1 MVELVLELL
10 SIPLLLATAFWSV
23 RVHRRLVALRVGRD
37 EIAEF
42 VETLAT
48 ATARAER
55 SVQEM
60 KTATGEAAA
69 AQEAQAAAL
78 DARRQELQRTIDAAQ
93 KMVRRLEDV
102 LGQGARLAAELR
114 AHRDAATARAARPEP
129 PPATAVAPA
138 EAAAAPAAPR
148 RRAAD
153 DLLEALQ
160 KLR

>member
-1 MVELVLELL
+1 MIEIALELL
-10 SIPLLLATAFWSV
+10 SIPLLLVTAFWCV
-23 RVHRRLVALRVGRD
+23 RVHRGLVALRVGRD

-60 KTATGEAAA
+60 KAVSGEAAA

-78 DARRQELQRTIDAAQ
+78 ESRRQELQRTIDAAQ

-114 AHRDAATARAARPEP
+114 TTRDAMAPRAVRPEVAP
-129 PPATAVAPA
+129 PPAPADSAPP
-138 EAAAAPAAPR
+138 APAAH

>member
-1 MVELVLELL
+1 MVEIALELL
-10 SIPLLLATAFWSV
+10 SIPLLLVTAFWCV
-23 RVHRRLVALRVGRD
+23 RVHRGLVALRVGRD

-60 KTATGEAAA
+60 KAASGDAAA
-69 AQEAQAAAL
+69 AAEAQAAAL
-78 DARRQELQRTIDAAQ
+78 ESRRQELQRTIEAAQ

-114 AHRDAATARAARPEP
+114 TARDATAPRAGR
-129 PPATAVAPA
+129 V
-138 EAAAAPAAPR
+138 EAAAPASGPTDPAPAPAAPR
-148 RRAAD
+148 RRAAE

-160 KLR
+160 NLR

>member
-1 MVELVLELL
+1 MIEIALELL
-10 SIPLLLATAFWSV
+10 SIPLLLVTAFWCV
-23 RVHRRLVALRVGRD
+23 RVHRGLVALRVGRD

-60 KTATGEAAA
+60 KAASGEAAA

-78 DARRQELQRTIDAAQ
+78 ESRRQELQRTIDAAQ

-114 AHRDAATARAARPEP
+114 AARDAMAPRAVRPEVAP
-129 PPATAVAPA
+129 PPAPADSAPP
-138 EAAAAPAAPR
+138 APAAH